1 MYILLVVE
9 VGILLDNGILV
20 VNVINFL
27 INWNYVGTSKVL
39 DRIASIPSFDQ
50 VDLVLGI
57 GIGDMIDD
65 NRENYDLLLRKVVP
79 SNDMV
84 VCNDNFL

>member
-39 DRIASIPSFDQ
+39 DRIASIPSFD
-50 VDLVLGI
+50 
-57 GIGDMIDD
+57 
-65 NRENYDLLLRKVVP
+65 
-79 SNDMV
+79 
-84 VCNDNFL
+84 